1 MTQSRFYLAR
11 IAQAFGV
18 QRRQR
23 RMAEAAA
30 EMHLL
35 REAEQ
40 VLGLALWERVEA
52 IEALGVEY
60 WNLRKLHKEREDL
73 RAQLEECEAILAD
86 AHHQRTTLL
95 GTKSEAEQDMEK
107 ERAEIMAELERL
119 ARERDSVVQQA
130 REIRRVYDGLKMKHE
145 VLLRDGN
152 DVELQKVKSRMEEIK
167 GRFNEL
173 KTDRDNIAN
182 RIATGE
188 ADLTGLE
195 KQLADERQKHRSEAS
210 ETFQHIGQAN
220 RDISTLKS
228 KLGIIDTQMR
238 QLYSEIGR
246 HISRHVQQDPAC
258 RAVAKGQMP
267 LIDVMRALRESIALN
282 HRLAGG

>member
-1 MTQSRFYLAR
+1 PTENPRRQLTHPISMTQSRFYLAR

-95 GTKSEAEQDMEK
+95 
-107 ERAEIMAELERL
+107 
-119 ARERDSVVQQA
+119 
-130 REIRRVYDGLKMKHE
+130 
-145 VLLRDGN
+145 
-152 DVELQKVKSRMEEIK
+152 
-167 GRFNEL
+167 
-173 KTDRDNIAN
+173 
-182 RIATGE
+182 
-188 ADLTGLE
+188 
-195 KQLADERQKHRSEAS
+195 
-210 ETFQHIGQAN
+210 
-220 RDISTLKS
+220 
-228 KLGIIDTQMR
+228 
-238 QLYSEIGR
+238 
-246 HISRHVQQDPAC
+246 
-258 RAVAKGQMP
+258 
-267 LIDVMRALRESIALN
+267 
-282 HRLAGG
+282 